1 MRLRLRCALLSAT
14 VIAVTIAPSI
24 FLLSSSPLSD
34 WQKNI
39 RPRGG
44 QQNGVRVVGYN
55 RQDRYRSNSTKYNA
69 SLDLMPKQLRKL
81 ASGLPVAITAAE
93 FRKRPGLKTGN
104 PLIDTYGENDVLLSG
119 EQGRGVTFVDK
130 DKEAAAALQR
140 EFNVN
145 VKASDVIPLNRMVP
159 DSRLDG

>member
-1 MRLRLRCALLSAT
+1 
-14 VIAVTIAPSI
+14 
-24 FLLSSSPLSD
+24 
-34 WQKNI
+34 
-39 RPRGG
+39 
-44 QQNGVRVVGYN
+44 
-55 RQDRYRSNSTKYNA
+55 
-69 SLDLMPKQLRKL
+69 MPKQLRKL